1 MNIQTPVRLGPAEE
15 KLIAQ
20 LDGAGA
26 GALADQLRARGLPTR
41 RVEAYHYTDLKM
53 LLRDVPDL
61 PVAGEAAAAPA
72 LRVAGAF
79 RLLVADGD
87 VQAVGTP
94 PAGVIVGDA
103 EGSALSERDDPIVS
117 INRALSP
124 STLTV
129 RLESS
134 VDPVVHID
142 RRATGVAGH
151 VTGSV
156 LIDVADGATATVL
169 ESCSGTDEAHL
180 TNFATKVNLGNGAK
194 LLHIVVD
201 LSGDKVTRFHTL
213 EYDFAADSHL
223 HGLIVNSGSALSRT
237 QIFGSVNGEG
247 THVDLNGLN
256 LVNGGQH
263 CDITMDLTHAVP
275 NTTSQ
280 EKFKVVAREK
290 AKAVFQGKILV
301 AQNAQKTD
309 AKMMMQGLMLGATAE
324 ILSKPELEIYAD
336 DVVCGHGSTCGD
348 LDHEAMFYLMSRGV
362 PRNVAESM
370 LIRAFVQE
378 LLDPIEDAEL
388 NEALSGVV
396 EEWLAQEGQNLVL

>member
-20 LDGAGA
+20 LEGAGA
-26 GALADQLRARGLPTR
+26 DALADQLRARGLPTR

-61 PVAGEAAAAPA
+61 PEPGEAAAAPA
-72 LRVAGAF
+72 LRVPGSY
-79 RLLVADGD
+79 RLLVADGE
-87 VQAVGTP
+87 VQEVGTA
-94 PAGVIVGDA
+94 PAGVIVSEQDGPV
-103 EGSALSERDDPIVS
+103 LSERDDPIVGV
-117 INRALSP
+117 NRALAV
-124 STLTV
+124 STLKV

-151 VTGSV
+151 VVGSV
-156 LIDVADGATATVL
+156 LIDVADGASATVL
-169 ESCSGTDEAHL
+169 ESCSGTEEAHL
-180 TNFATKVNLGNGAK
+180 TNFATKVNLGKGAR
-194 LLHIVVD
+194 LTHIVVD
-201 LSGDKVTRFHTL
+201 LSGETVTRFHTL
-213 EYDFAADSHL
+213 EYEFAAESHL
-223 HGLIVNSGSALSRT
+223 HGLVLNSGSQLSRT
-237 QIFGSVNGEG
+237 QIFGTVNGEG
-247 THVDLNGLN
+247 AHADLNGLN

-275 NTTSQ
+275 NTTSK

-301 AQNAQKTD
+301 AQDAQKTD

-348 LDHEAMFYLMSRGV
+348 LDHDAMFYLMSRGV
-362 PRNVAESM
+362 PQKLAESM

-396 EEWLAQEGQNLVL
+396 EDWLAQEGQNLSA

>member
-15 KLIAQ
+15 KLITQ
-20 LDGAGA
+20 LQSAGA
-26 GALADQLRARGLPTR
+26 QAQADRLRVRGLPTR
-41 RVEAYHYTDLKM
+41 RVESYHYTDLKM

-61 PVAGEAAAAPA
+61 PVAGESADAPE
-72 LRVAGAF
+72 LRVPGSF

-87 VQAVGTP
+87 VQAVGTA
-94 PAGVIVGDA
+94 PAGVIVSQLDGP
-103 EGSALSERDDPIVS
+103 ALSERDDPIVG
-117 INRALSP
+117 INRALVP
-124 STLTV
+124 ATLKV

-151 VTGSV
+151 VVGS
-156 LIDVADGATATVL
+156 LQIDLADGATATVL
-169 ESCSGTDEAHL
+169 ESCSGSDAEHL
-180 TNFATKVNLGNGAK
+180 TNFATRVNLGKGAS

-201 LSGDKVTRFHTL
+201 LSGAAVTRFHTL
-213 EYDFAADSHL
+213 EYDVSAESNL
-223 HGLIVNSGSALSRT
+223 HGLVLNSGSKLSRT
-237 QIFGSVNGEG
+237 QILGSVNGEG
-247 THVDLNGLN
+247 AHVDLNGLN

-275 NTTSQ
+275 HTTSK
-280 EKFKVVAREK
+280 EKFKVVARDQ
-290 AKAVFQGKILV
+290 AKAVFQGKLLV
-301 AQNAQKTD
+301 AQDAQKTD

-348 LDHEAMFYLMSRGV
+348 LDHDALFYLMSRGV
-362 PRNVAESM
+362 SRAVAESM

-396 EEWLAQEGQNLVL
+396 EEWLAQEGQNLKI